1 MKSTNHVTHCFER
14 ALRKT
19 VFKQV
24 YICTTLIRKYSKYYP
39 HRLIQYIL
47 PSYVKYA
54 TYTPS
59 YVNTINT
66 VVNTRTV
73 YTTLIMAPFIK
84 ALRVVYCTRFCHT
97 IKWAAILLL
106 RFFCCDYLSGY
117 QFFLEGVVMKNLL
130 RTSIICKISF
140 VPEVQ
145 RTAYCKYYSQ
155 YANDSSRLKRRPEET
170 FGLSSRSHD
179 AVSAVR
185 SF

>member
-24 YICTTLIRKYSKYYP
+24 YTTLIRKYSKYYP

-47 PSYVKYA
+47 PSYVNTVNTLVNTVYE
-54 TYTPS
+54 YTPS
-59 YVNTINT
+59 YVNTVNT

-84 ALRVVYCTRFCHT
+84 AFCTLFCHT

-117 QFFLEGVVMKNLL
+117 RLISTESFCGLAKNRCCKCRRSWVWILPVKNMFFSCYYLELYL
-130 RTSIICKISF
+130 RGCF
-140 VPEVQ
+140 H
-145 RTAYCKYYSQ
+145 
-155 YANDSSRLKRRPEET
+155 SSPAFL
-170 FGLSSRSHD
+170 
-179 AVSAVR
+179 
-185 SF
+185 